1 MGETPTTEEQHMRT
15 LLIVWTLFAG
25 DTEHGFTPIGAFDDR
40 SACEDARGQAYV
52 QDDVDLDWLTCVET
66 YGVEPVTDTPA

>member
-1 MGETPTTEEQHMRT
+1 MKS

-25 DTEHGFTPIGAFDDR
+25 DQEHGYSPIASFDDQQ
-40 SACEDARGQAYV
+40 ACEDARGQAYV
-52 QDDVDLDWLTCVET
+52 QDDVELSWLTCVET